1 LLLLSPTATLLCC
14 NIPQT
19 LTISS
24 ALKALV
30 GRDNTPLT
38 GSSKGEQDR
47 AMQLKNTTEKA
58 KKILQIGAFLLGTA
72 PYLPV
77 FLFRIN

>member
-58 KKILQIGAFLLGTA
+58 KKNPPNWGIFTRNSTIFACILIQD
-72 PYLPV
+72 
-77 FLFRIN
+77 